1 MGELIGFQLLDLSQ
15 LDAQFVGFP
24 KGTGTGRLPA
34 ILSFDGA
41 RPTDHP
47 DERPARKLELE
58 NITAMN
64 HSFFME
70 QALAEARRALERGE
84 FPVGCVIVLSEKII
98 ATGSRQGTAGDLVS
112 ETDHAEILAL
122 KQLERSAPVD
132 CSQMTIY
139 CTLEPCLMCFG
150 AILISGIRR
159 IVFAYEDVMGG
170 GTRCDLG
177 PMPPLYSSLPVNLV
191 PHILRDKSLFLF
203 KSFFSNPDNTYWKDS
218 LLAAYTLSA
227 PFSVSS

>member
-1 MGELIGFQLLDLSQ
+1 
-15 LDAQFVGFP
+15 
-24 KGTGTGRLPA
+24 
-34 ILSFDGA
+34 
-41 RPTDHP
+41 
-47 DERPARKLELE
+47 
-58 NITAMN
+58 MN

-70 QALAEARRALERGE
+70 KALTEARQALDRGE
-84 FPVGCVIVLSEKII
+84 FPVGCVIVHEGKII

-132 CSQMTIY
+132 RSRLTLY

-150 AILISGIRR
+150 AILISGIRH

-177 PMPPLYSSLPVNLV
+177 RMPPLYGSRPVILV

-218 LLAAYTLSA
+218 LLAAHTLSVSFSA
-227 PFSVSS
+227 PS

>member
-1 MGELIGFQLLDLSQ
+1 
-15 LDAQFVGFP
+15 
-24 KGTGTGRLPA
+24 
-34 ILSFDGA
+34 
-41 RPTDHP
+41 
-47 DERPARKLELE
+47 
-58 NITAMN
+58 MN
-64 HSFFME
+64 HAFFME
-70 QALAEARRALERGE
+70 EALAGARQALARGE
-84 FPVGCVIVLSEKII
+84 FPVGCVIVHAGKII
-98 ATGSRQGTAGDLVS
+98 AGGFRQGTAGELVS

-122 KQLERSAPVD
+122 KQLERYGPID
-132 CSQMTIY
+132 RTHLTLY

-150 AILISGIRR
+150 AILISGIRH

-177 PMPPLYSSLPVNLV
+177 RLPPLYGSRPVSLV

-227 PFSVSS
+227 PFSAPS

>member
-1 MGELIGFQLLDLSQ
+1 
-15 LDAQFVGFP
+15 
-24 KGTGTGRLPA
+24 
-34 ILSFDGA
+34 
-41 RPTDHP
+41 
-47 DERPARKLELE
+47 LELE
-58 NITAMN
+58 NIGAMN

-70 QALAEARRALERGE
+70 EALVEARHALERGE
-84 FPVGCVIVLSEKII
+84 FPVGCVIVHEGKII
-98 ATGSRQGTAGDLVS
+98 ATGSRLGTAGNLVS

-132 CSQMTIY
+132 RSRLTLY

-150 AILISGIRR
+150 AILISSIRH

-177 PMPPLYSSLPVNLV
+177 RMPPLYGSRRVDLV

-203 KSFFSNPDNTYWKDS
+203 KSYFSNPDNTYCKDS

-227 PFSVSS
+227 SFSAPS

>member
-1 MGELIGFQLLDLSQ
+1 
-15 LDAQFVGFP
+15 
-24 KGTGTGRLPA
+24 
-34 ILSFDGA
+34 
-41 RPTDHP
+41 
-47 DERPARKLELE
+47 
-58 NITAMN
+58 MN

-70 QALAEARRALERGE
+70 EALDEARQALERGE
-84 FPVGCVIVLSEKII
+84 FPVGCVIVRKGKII

-132 CSQMTIY
+132 RSRLTLY

-150 AILISGIRR
+150 AILISGIRH

-177 PMPPLYSSLPVNLV
+177 RMPPLYGSKPVHLV

-227 PFSVSS
+227 SFSAPS